1 MRTLHAGACIRPLG
15 IPIRLAAP
23 FFFVL
28 ANFALLSY
36 LRQQE
41 FRYMGVMDVFLML
54 QIAIALGHVASER
67 GKQARL
73 TSR

>member
-1 MRTLHAGACIRPLG
+1 M
-15 IPIRLAAP
+15 P

-41 FRYMGVMDVFLML
+41 WRYMGVMDVFLIL
-54 QIAIALGHVASER
+54 QLVIAVGVTTR
-67 GKQARL
+67 GPSKKL
-73 TSR
+73 